1 MSDDSKLETVRS
13 IVEEYTN
20 NLVEGCTTEGD
31 FVLATFHE
39 KHLKQLT
46 ERIRKV
52 GWMCSFVNSQS
63 NNYCTVRYQ
72 PYDEWFEHPL
82 DF

>member
-1 MSDDSKLETVRS
+1 MSEESKLDTARC

-20 NLVEGCTTEGD
+20 NIVEGCTTEGD
-31 FVLATFHE
+31 FIITTFHE
-39 KHLKQLT
+39 KHLKQLVS
-46 ERIRKV
+46 RLKKID
-52 GWMCSFVNSQS
+52 WMCSSVSSQS
-63 NNYCTVRYQ
+63 NNYCTVKFE

>member
-1 MSDDSKLETVRS
+1 MSKDSKLDTVRS

-20 NLVEGCTTEGD
+20 NVVEGCTTEGD
-31 FVLATFHE
+31 FILTTFHE

-46 ERIRKV
+46 SRVKKV
-52 GWMCSFVNSQS
+52 GWMLSSVNTQS
-63 NNYCTVRYQ
+63 NGYCTVRYQ
-72 PYDEWFEHPL
+72 PYDEWFDHPT